1 MRKASLVHVK
11 AHLSELVDLAEHK
24 GRRVLILR
32 HGKPAAA
39 LVPVDV
45 AMAHGKSRPALRMTD
60 AELAAFWS
68 GFDTGDAPQ
77 SAVADLI
84 EGRSRLDSD

>member
-24 GRRVLILR
+24 GQRVIILR
-32 HGKPAAA
+32 HGVPAAA

-45 AMAHGKSRPALRMTD
+45 AIGHRDVAPAHRLTD
-60 AELAAFWS
+60 AQIDQLWS
-68 GFDTGDAPQ
+68 GFGAGERVRN
-77 SAVADLI
+77 ALADLV
-84 EGRSRLDSD
+84 ESRSRLDRG